1 MVWYCTREAVKSALD
16 SKETARNNPAVD
28 RAIASGARAIEALTH
43 RTFAPELDTRYFPW
57 PSTAYRSSWRLWLD
71 QHELVSV
78 TSLASGGTTISS
90 ADYFL
95 EPSDGPPYTH
105 IEIDRA
111 SSATFATGDT
121 WQRNIAITG
130 LFGYDLVEESVGT
143 LTSNLDA
150 DITDTAAISWTVAD
164 VGVGDVL
171 KIDDE
176 RMIVESKSFG
186 DSTQDLQT
194 PLTAS
199 MANETVA
206 VSSGAAFAAGE
217 VIKLDAERMLV
228 VDIAANNL
236 TVKRAWDG
244 STLAAHTASDI
255 YSLSVAGVAR
265 AALGTTLAAHTTNDV
280 VYRHVFPPA
289 VRDLNIAEAIHQLA
303 NEGGGYTRTVGS
315 GDATR
320 PEPFG
325 RGLDLM
331 RRQVYAKYGP
341 KPGCGSSDDRSA
353 GVRPRARVRR
363 PRRDSHGRLP
373 PRGEPGGGRRRRV
386 DDPQPALRC
395 PSASDR
401 RIPGRH
407 SHRTPRAG
415 LAAPGRPRPEGA
427 VAGGRVPTQLIHPL

>member
-331 RRQVYAKYGP
+331 RRQVYAKYGR
-341 KPGCGSSDDRSA
+341 K
-353 GVRPRARVRR
+353 VRMRV
-363 PRRDSHGRLP
+363 
-373 PRGEPGGGRRRRV
+373 V
-386 DDPQPALRC
+386 
-395 PSASDR
+395 
-401 RIPGRH
+401 
-407 SHRTPRAG
+407 
-415 LAAPGRPRPEGA
+415 
-427 VAGGRVPTQLIHPL
+427 